1 MYRRRSCQVEAG
13 LTVGESTDDAGSA
26 PDLFHDPLQRI
37 VGPDLLPVN
46 VREAI
51 VGQGLVDGLLDE
63 VGCFAHLAC
72 PQVANDRLGLVVG
85 GLPALL
91 SVNGLEHMA
100 HLTDAGGRDVAKD
113 VAVEVHHAA
122 LVARLRQEI
131 RNALDKAPAGVGNDQ
146 LHAFEAAIDQDG
158 AETPT
163 SRLCPPWR
171 PPRSPGSRETL
182 PN

>member
-1 MYRRRSCQVEAG
+1 MNS
-13 LTVGESTDDAGSA
+13 
-26 PDLFHDPLQRI
+26 P
-37 VGPDLLPVN
+37 PDLLPMN

-51 VGQGLVDGLLDE
+51 VGQSLVDGLLDE

-91 SVNGLEHMA
+91 GVNGLEHMA
-100 HLTDAGGRDVAKD
+100 HLTDPGRRDVAKD
-113 VAVEVHHAA
+113 VAVEMHHAA

-146 LHAFEAAIDQDG
+146 LYALQAAVDPDG

-163 SRLCPPWR
+163 SRICPPWL
-171 PPRSPGSRETL
+171 PRR
-182 PN
+182 